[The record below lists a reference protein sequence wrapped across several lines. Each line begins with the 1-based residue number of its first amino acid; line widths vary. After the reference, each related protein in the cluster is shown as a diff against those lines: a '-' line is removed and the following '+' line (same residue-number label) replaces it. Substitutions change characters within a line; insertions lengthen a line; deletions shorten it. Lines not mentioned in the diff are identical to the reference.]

1 MSDEDISEL
10 MDLLQHEASKAKQST
25 SKSSPR
31 KSKVQMIVDFFE
43 KRKERVKVLNL
54 KREDAYKEQTS
65 RQDKEKATK
74 IQVSEFKQQK
84 KPISKDLGNS
94 QKSEYRRKRT

>member
-1 MSDEDISEL
+1 M
-10 MDLLQHEASKAKQST
+10 
-25 SKSSPR
+25 
-31 KSKVQMIVDFFE
+31 
-43 KRKERVKVLNL
+43 LNL

-84 KPISKDLGNS
+84 EPISKDLGNS